1 MGVKKQKYVPDDVAL
16 FVVAIFV
23 NSSKTQIDILFGCPR
38 RLEKTWIRPRSC
50 YKKMSGGAAPAY
62 KKMFGKRH
70 LRIRKCL
77 AAARNTNPGRVSGD
91 TF

>member
-1 MGVKKQKYVPDDVAL
+1 MGVEKQKYVPDDVAL

-50 YKKMSGGAAPAY
+50 YKKMSGG
-62 KKMFGKRH
+62 RH
-70 LRIRKCL
+70 LHIKKCL
-77 AAARNTNPGRVSGD
+77 GSG
-91 TF
+91 TCV